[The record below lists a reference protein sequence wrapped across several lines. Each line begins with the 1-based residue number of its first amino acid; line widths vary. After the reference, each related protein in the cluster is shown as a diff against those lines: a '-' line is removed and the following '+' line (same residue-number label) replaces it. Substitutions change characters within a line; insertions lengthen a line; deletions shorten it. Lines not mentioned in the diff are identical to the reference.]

1 TALDVLLRLFAPF
14 MPFVTEEVWSW
25 WRTGSVHRSPWPG
38 DEQLTHPESSVDPEL
53 LVSVASV
60 LTEIRRAKTEA
71 KVSQKTQVRSLT
83 IHAPAAI
90 VAAIGSAQGD
100 LQAAGRIQELV
111 TEEKGEEIT
120 VAAIDFVEQD

>member
-1 TALDVLLRLFAPF
+1 
-14 MPFVTEEVWSW
+14 
-25 WRTGSVHRSPWPG
+25 
-38 DEQLTHPESSVDPEL
+38 
-53 LVSVASV
+53 VSVASV